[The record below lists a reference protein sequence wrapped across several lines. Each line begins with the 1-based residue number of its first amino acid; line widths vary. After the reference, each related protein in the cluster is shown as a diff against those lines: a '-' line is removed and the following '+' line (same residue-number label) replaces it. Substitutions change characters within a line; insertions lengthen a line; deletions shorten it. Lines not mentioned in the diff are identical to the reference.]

1 MDTKVVTR
9 RYDLDWIR
17 VISILSVFVY
27 HCCRAFNT
35 DPWHI
40 KDPITSLSIS
50 RFNWFMD
57 LWIMPLIFVVSGAA
71 VYLSLQQP
79 TWRAAGKFLKD
90 KIMRLLIP
98 LLVADFTHIALQVYI
113 ERLTHGDF
121 TGTFWQFIPHYFDG
135 WYGMG
140 GNFGWIGLHL
150 WYIVVLLFFSVIF
163 MPLFFLL
170 KTKRVGRIMEKV
182 GNFFALPALIYVLVL
197 LISTVWG
204 WTEPAA
210 RFMDDAFNWGLG
222 IYATFFIFGFFM
234 MGSEKLQ
241 SSIRK
246 LRWVSLALAVGLVAW
261 YMPTGE
267 HDDLAAWALILA
279 GLGMGMTYLNFKN
292 PFLSYANEAV
302 LPFYILHQSVIVAV
316 DYFII
321 QLPISLWL
329 KVPIVMILSFS
340 IIMVIYEFLVRR
352 NNFLR
357 ICFGMKAVRK
367 ESKQQAPLDQAV
379 PSQS

>member
-1 MDTKVVTR
+1 
-9 RYDLDWIR
+9 
-17 VISILSVFVY
+17 
-27 HCCRAFNT
+27 
-35 DPWHI
+35 
-40 KDPITSLSIS
+40 
-50 RFNWFMD
+50 
-57 LWIMPLIFVVSGAA
+57 MPLIFVVSGAA

-150 WYIVVLLFFSVIF
+150 WYVVVLLFFSIIF

-210 RFMDDAFNWGLG
+210 KFMDDAFNWGLG

>member
-1 MDTKVVTR
+1 MDTKVVSR

-27 HCCRAFNT
+27 HSCRAYNLW
-35 DPWHI
+35 PWHI
-40 KDPITSLSIS
+40 KNPATSAALST
-50 RFNWFMD
+50 FTNFMD
-57 LWIMPLIFVVSGAA
+57 LWMMPLIFVVSGAA

-79 TWRAAGKFLKD
+79 SWKAAGKFLKD
-90 KIMRLLIP
+90 KMMRLLIP
-98 LLVADFTHIALQVYI
+98 LLVADFTHIAIQVYI

-121 TGTFWQFIPHYFDG
+121 KGSFWQFIPHYFEG
-135 WYGMG
+135 WYGFG

-150 WYIVVLLFFSVIF
+150 WYIVVLLFLSIVFL
-163 MPLFFLL
+163 PLFFLL
-170 KTKRVGRIMEKV
+170 KTNRGARIMEKI

-197 LISTVWG
+197 LVVTIWG

-210 RFMDDAFNWGLG
+210 RLLDDAFNWGLG

-234 MGSEKLQ
+234 LGSEKLQ
-241 SSIRK
+241 ASIRK
-246 LRWVSLALAVGLVAW
+246 LRWVSLALAVGLAAW
-261 YMPTGE
+261 YLPTGE
-267 HDDLAAWALILA
+267 HDDLAAWALVLA
-279 GLGMGMTYLNFKN
+279 ALGMGMTYLNFKN
-292 PFLSYANEAV
+292 PFLAYANEAV
-302 LPFYILHQSVIVAV
+302 LPFYILHQSVIVLV

-329 KVPIVMILSFS
+329 KLPIVMILSFS

-352 NNFLR
+352 YNFLR

-367 ESKQQAPLDQAV
+367 ESPQPAVIDQA
-379 PSQS
+379 SAAKA

>member
-1 MDTKVVTR
+1 
-9 RYDLDWIR
+9 
-17 VISILSVFVY
+17 
-27 HCCRAFNT
+27 
-35 DPWHI
+35 
-40 KDPITSLSIS
+40 
-50 RFNWFMD
+50 
-57 LWIMPLIFVVSGAA
+57 
-71 VYLSLQQP
+71 
-79 TWRAAGKFLKD
+79 
-90 KIMRLLIP
+90 
-98 LLVADFTHIALQVYI
+98 
-113 ERLTHGDF
+113 
-121 TGTFWQFIPHYFDG
+121 
-135 WYGMG
+135 
-140 GNFGWIGLHL
+140 
-150 WYIVVLLFFSVIF
+150 
-163 MPLFFLL
+163 
-170 KTKRVGRIMEKV
+170 
-182 GNFFALPALIYVLVL
+182 
-197 LISTVWG
+197 
-204 WTEPAA
+204 
-210 RFMDDAFNWGLG
+210 
-222 IYATFFIFGFFM
+222 
-234 MGSEKLQ
+234 
-241 SSIRK
+241 
-246 LRWVSLALAVGLVAW
+246 
-261 YMPTGE
+261 MPTGE